1 MYAKNFENLGEMD
14 TFLEKY
20 NLLKLNEEKVRSL
33 NIPIIPDKIEMVIKK
48 LLTHKSPGPHGFTG
62 EFYQIFKEQLT
73 PILVK
78 PFQKFPEEERLPNC
92 LYEARIILIPKPD
105 KDTRET
111 KTIGQ

>member
-1 MYAKNFENLGEMD
+1 MNQ
-14 TFLEKY
+14 
-20 NLLKLNEEKVRSL
+20 EETESPKRLVTISE
-33 NIPIIPDKIEMVIKK
+33 IEAVIKK
-48 LLTHKSPGPHGFTG
+48 LLAHKSPGPHGFTG

-92 LYEARIILIPKPD
+92 LYEAGIILIPKPD
-105 KDTRET
+105 KDTREK